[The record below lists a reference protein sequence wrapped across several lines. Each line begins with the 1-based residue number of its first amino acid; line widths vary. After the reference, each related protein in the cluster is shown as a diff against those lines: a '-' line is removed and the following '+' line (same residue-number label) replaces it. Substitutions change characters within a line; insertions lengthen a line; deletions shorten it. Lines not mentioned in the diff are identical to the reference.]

1 MSRPGRMSVPLTCA
15 ICGKEYSPGEGMPAE
30 VIRPSVQLLIAR
42 DHPDFGPGHFIC
54 LSDLNRYR
62 YAYVLDSLASE
73 RGAVSLIDQEILQS
87 LRDQETVAQNI
98 NLEFEQRITF
108 GERIADRLASVG
120 GSWTFIIVFLGLL
133 VAWMIVNSV
142 QLLWRPFDH
151 FPFILLNLVLSCV
164 AALQAP
170 VIMMSQKRQEARDRL
185 RAEQDYRTNLKAE
198 IEVRYL
204 NSKMDELLSH
214 QWVHLVEIQ
223 QIQMELM
230 EELMARLPERRT

>member
-1 MSRPGRMSVPLTCA
+1 MSHPRRIDFPRTCA
-15 ICGKEYSPGEGMPAE
+15 ICGKAFVHTEGMPAE
-30 VIRPSVQLLIAR
+30 VIRPSVQRLIAR

-62 YAYVLDSLASE
+62 YAYVEDSLATE
-73 RGAVSLIDQEILQS
+73 RGAVSGIDQEILQS
-87 LRDQETVAQNI
+87 LRDQETVAQNL

-108 GERIADRLASVG
+108 GERIADRLASIG
-120 GSWTFIIVFLGLL
+120 GSWTFIITFLCLL
-133 VAWMIVNSV
+133 VVWMVFNSV

-151 FPFILLNLVLSCV
+151 FPFILLNLVLSCL

-170 VIMMSQKRQEARDRL
+170 VIMMSQKRQEVRDRM
-185 RAEQDYRTNLKAE
+185 RAEQDYRTNLKSE

-204 NSKMDELLSH
+204 NTKMDQLLSH

-230 EELMARLPERRT
+230 EELMTRLPERRA

>member
-1 MSRPGRMSVPLTCA
+1 VPRDSQMNARPTCA
-15 ICGKEYSPGEGMPAE
+15 ICGKSYAPVDGMPAE

-54 LSDLNRYR
+54 LEDLNRYR
-62 YAYVLDSLASE
+62 YAYVQDTLASE
-73 RGAVSLIDQEILQS
+73 RGAVSDIEREILQS

-120 GSWTFIIVFLGLL
+120 GSWSFIIVFLGLL
-133 VAWMIVNSV
+133 VAWMVVNSV
-142 QLLWRPFDH
+142 QLVWKPFDH

-170 VIMMSQKRQEARDRL
+170 VIMMSQKRQEVRDRL

-204 NSKMDELLSH
+204 NSKMDQLLSH

-230 EELMARLPERRT
+230 EELMARLPERRP